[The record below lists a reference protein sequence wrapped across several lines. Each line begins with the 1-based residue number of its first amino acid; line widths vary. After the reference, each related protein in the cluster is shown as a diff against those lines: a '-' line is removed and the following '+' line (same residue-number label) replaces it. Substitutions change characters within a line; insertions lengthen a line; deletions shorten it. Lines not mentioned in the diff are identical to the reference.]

1 MAVAEEV
8 SMRELAV
15 MVFPDEEKAY
25 QGLDAEAPAAPAIVG
40 ALCIGIAAG
49 RLLLGAPGVT
59 A

>member
-1 MAVAEEV
+1 
-8 SMRELAV
+8 MRELAV